1 MELGPILRP
10 SPSTQLMKD
19 TLKRIVVLGLVFAS
33 AFFSVSL
40 YRAWQGG
47 YGVFGDGAKQEEVG
61 HYAPENA
68 TLATTPAVDPSQ
80 VPGLI
85 RFNDEMVELVAQ
97 VTPSVVSIDTE
108 IVKKERWLDYRGQV
122 WERDRLTPGLGSGVI
137 VSEEGHVITNHHVIE
152 GHQRIRVTLQNG
164 RSLPATLINSDKLLD
179 IAVLRIKGQEGE
191 RFPPLKFADSDQV
204 RVGQL
209 AIAVGNP
216 FGLGESVTVG
226 RISARDRS
234 LSDIKRDL
242 FQTDAAINP
251 GNSGGP
257 LLNHLGEI
265 IAINASIYT
274 LDRENPSFQGIGFSI
289 PSNDAKR
296 AFDHIREKGRPI
308 YGYLGFRLREVNDY
322 LRDVFSYSGKGVVIW
337 DVEPDGPAD
346 KSGLKPNDIVIAYDN
361 EGVES
366 AEVLLNRVELSKVDS
381 EVNIS
386 VWRGD
391 KIVNLVAKIDE
402 LDPFAVPSEIQSG
415 RLASDT
421 AIIEAVGLRVVDP
434 PKGSR
439 YQRYRGVFIDE
450 VLEKSL
456 AHRAGL
462 SRMDNLLEINGSQIK
477 NAEDFYLRL
486 VATAAVQKTR
496 LKVTRGTSLPVEVVL
511 PPIPRKTD

>member
-1 MELGPILRP
+1 METGPTMRT
-10 SPSTQLMKD
+10 SPLAQFMKD
-19 TLKRIVVLGLVFAS
+19 VFKRIVVLGLVFAA

-40 YRAWQGG
+40 YQAWQGG
-47 YGVFGDGAKQEEVG
+47 HGFFGDDGEQEEIG

-68 TLATTPAVDPSQ
+68 TLATTSAVDPSQ
-80 VPGLI
+80 VPGLV

-108 IVKKERWLDYRGQV
+108 IVKKERLFDYSGRIYEQS
-122 WERDRLTPGLGSGVI
+122 RMMPGLGSGVI
-137 VSEEGHVITNHHVIE
+137 VSEEGHVITNHHVVE
-152 GHQRIRVTLQNG
+152 GHQSIRVTLQNG

-204 RVGQL
+204 RVGQM

-216 FGLGESVTVG
+216 YGLGESVTTG

-234 LSDIKRDL
+234 LSDTKRDM

-274 LDRENPSFQGIGFSI
+274 LNRENPTFQGIGFSI

-308 YGYLGFRLREVNDY
+308 YGYLGFRLRELNDY
-322 LRDVFSYSGKGVVIW
+322 FRDVFKYSGQGVVIW

-346 KSGLKPNDIVIAYDN
+346 KAGLKPNDIVIAYDN
-361 EGVES
+361 EGVKS
-366 AEVLLNRVELSKVDS
+366 VDVLLNRVELSEVGT

-391 KIVNLVAKIDE
+391 KIVNLVSKINE
-402 LDPFAVPSEIQSG
+402 LDPFASEIQSG

-421 AIIEAVGLRVVDP
+421 AIIEKVGLRVVNP
-434 PKGSR
+434 PKQSG
-439 YQRYRGVFIDE
+439 YQRYGGVFVDG
-450 VLEKSL
+450 VLDKSL
-456 AHRAGL
+456 ARKAGL
-462 SRMDNLLEINGSQIK
+462 SRMDYLLEINGSRIK

-496 LKVTRGTSLPVEVVL
+496 LKVIRGNSAPVEISLPS
-511 PPIPRKTD
+511 IPRRTD